1 MRITKNFDQFRVSR
15 HARAQNITFLLI
27 GKFEFWII
35 VRNHQLLSPL
45 YHGLFVDGKCLRQ
58 SVKPTKQCFCLL
70 VAGGGGGGGGGCD
83 NSYLSLTLV
92 NLTDN
97 EGWPFSHRSVQA
109 EILSDWQRWA
119 NLGWNA
125 NEETLS
131 DGCGWL
137 AVLQSLS
144 GWFNLTVGLQRKWD
158 GAMANT
164 AFWLTDWLADWGI
177 KFKYK
182 PPLWKWDSIKRLVR
196 GPFLAPN
203 KSFRNVSPC
212 ITIK

>member
-1 MRITKNFDQFRVSR
+1 MNLS
-15 HARAQNITFLLI
+15 HQNRLVNTQ
-27 GKFEFWII
+27 W
-35 VRNHQLLSPL
+35 
-45 YHGLFVDGKCLRQ
+45 

-70 VAGGGGGGGGGCD
+70 VAGGGGGGGAGCD

-131 DGCGWL
+131 DGSGWL